1 MEYGALYY
9 IVVTLGAFRLVEL
22 IMRFVEWLDNPKR

>member
-1 MEYGALYY
+1 MEYSALYY
-9 IVVTLGAFRLVEL
+9 IVVTAGAFKLAEL